1 MKKRSIKIL
10 TKEEMERIIE
20 RLTFEVL
27 EKHMNLGNLV
37 FIGIQRRGV
46 NIANRII
53 KILKLRWN
61 RDIPIG
67 KLDINLYR
75 DDWTRLQ
82 THPKLSHTEI
92 PFDINEKEVI
102 LVDDVIFTGRTVRAA
117 LEAILDFGRPKKV
130 ELLILVDRGHRE
142 LPIHPDYVG
151 KVVNTS
157 KEEHVDVLVEEI
169 DGKDEV
175 ILHSFVDC

>member
-1 MKKRSIKIL
+1 
-10 TKEEMERIIE
+10 MERIIE
-20 RLTFEVL
+20 RLGFEIL
-27 EKHMNLGNLV
+27 ENHIDLKDLA

-53 KILKLRWN
+53 KILKHRWN
-61 RDIPIG
+61 KEIPLG

-82 THPKLSHTEI
+82 SQPKLSHTEI
-92 PFDINEKEVI
+92 PFDINDKEII

-117 LEAILDFGRPKKV
+117 LEAILDFGRPQKV
-130 ELLILVDRGHRE
+130 ELLVLIDRGHRE

-151 KVVNTS
+151 KKLNTS
-157 KEEHVDVLVEEI
+157 KDEHVDVLVEEI

-175 ILHSFVDC
+175 ILHTLI

>member
-1 MKKRSIKIL
+1 MDKKKRSFRIL
-10 TKEEMERIIE
+10 SKEEMERIIE
-20 RLTFEVL
+20 RLTFEIL
-27 EKHMNLGNLV
+27 ENHFDLENLA

-53 KILKLRWN
+53 KVLKERWKK
-61 RDIPIG
+61 DPPLG

-75 DDWTRLQ
+75 DDWTRLESQ
-82 THPKLSHTEI
+82 PKLNYTEI
-92 PFDINEKEVI
+92 PFDINDKEII

-130 ELLILVDRGHRE
+130 ELLVLIDRGHRE

-151 KVVNTS
+151 KKVETS
-157 KEEHVDVLVEEI
+157 KDEHVDVLVEEI

-175 ILHSFVDC
+175 VLHTPF